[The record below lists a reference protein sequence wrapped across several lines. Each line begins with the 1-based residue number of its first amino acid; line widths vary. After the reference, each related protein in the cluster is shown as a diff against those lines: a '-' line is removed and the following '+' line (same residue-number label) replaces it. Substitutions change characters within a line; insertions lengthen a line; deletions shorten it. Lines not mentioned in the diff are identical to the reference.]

1 MTFGEAIQSGFS
13 NYANFNGRAPRS
25 AYWWWWLFTVLVS
38 LVAQFL
44 DRGLGLAPM
53 AMEPNYGLRAGLISG
68 IASLVLLLPS
78 LAVAVRRLH
87 DTDRSGWWLLIAII
101 PIIGWLVLIF
111 FFASPGTLGP
121 NRYGPPPHDDRV
133 SGRYDLPPVN

>member
-13 NYANFNGRAPRS
+13 NYANFSGRGPRS

-38 LVAQFL
+38 IGAQFL
-44 DRGLGLAPM
+44 DRGLGIAPM
-53 AMEPNYGLRAGLISG
+53 AMETNYGLRAGLITG
-68 IASLVLLLPS
+68 IASLALLLPS

-87 DTDRSGWWLLIAII
+87 DTDRSGWWLLIAIV

-121 NRYGPPPHDDRV
+121 NRYGPPR
-133 SGRYDLPPVN
+133 